1 MDVDLGILVEYGV
14 DMVRRAPHLY
24 LLTAAYWTLIAAVLL
39 TRYPLRR
46 KPASE
51 KLMRAVAVL
60 GVLALIL
67 AVVDVAAR
75 GQELIQISLIA
86 YFATPLGIGRF
97 FIRKWDKRPITGWS
111 GVGTRQVTYLLAF
124 ASFVVLSI
132 VAGDPWWFSR
142 PEIDRSD
149 TLALVEN
156 TNWLHLM
163 ATVFGL
169 TALIEAVTPIVAG
182 FSEDK
187 KDAKKKAGASWW
199 G

>member
-1 MDVDLGILVEYGV
+1 MDVDLGVLVEYAI

-46 KPASE
+46 KHTSE
-51 KLMRAVAVL
+51 KLIRAVVVL
-60 GVLALIL
+60 GALALVLAII
-67 AVVDVAAR
+67 DVAVR

-97 FIRKWDKRPITGWS
+97 FIRKWDKRPATGWS
-111 GVGTRQVTYLLAF
+111 AVVMRQVTYLLAF

-156 TNWLHLM
+156 TNWLQLM

-169 TALIEAVTPIVAG
+169 TAVIEAVTPIFSG
-182 FSEDK
+182 FAEDK
-187 KDAKKKAGASWW
+187 KNAKKQAGASWW